1 MDPKRA
7 REYRDRWQAVAEI
20 EAAERR
26 STTMAERLREAD
38 RLVAFARAEQVD
50 VSSHDRDEEQARQR
64 WAKLYEALK
73 PS

>member
-1 MDPKRA
+1 V
-7 REYRDRWQAVAEI
+7 REYQDRWQAVAKL

-38 RLVAFARAEQVD
+38 RLVAFAREAQVD
-50 VSSHDRDEEQARQR
+50 LSRRERDEEQARR
-64 WAKLYEALK
+64 GWAKLYEVLN